1 MNKELQVDAFVFTS
15 KEDADRATKEKK
27 QVDYIRTHMD
37 TSSIE
42 NVKNLYEKANK
53 ERLFRTPIG
62 LAFMQELYDILVKG
76 GVNEEEL
83 LPVFVQANFEQ
94 RLRPQT
100 VSEKQNDLF
109 KQKQEKLRNNFR
121 TSLIINII
129 LVLAVI
135 AMFIITIKSDNPNIL
150 NYETALQDRYA
161 TWEQDLNEREN
172 ALREKE
178 LEMTRAQ

>member
-1 MNKELQVDAFVFTS
+1 MNKELQVDAFVFTT
-15 KEDADRATKEKK
+15 KEDTDRATKEKK
-27 QVDYIRTHMD
+27 QVDYLRSHVNM
-37 TSSIE
+37 SSLE

-62 LAFMQELYDILVKG
+62 LAFMQELYDILIKG
-76 GVNEEEL
+76 GVSEEEI
-83 LPVFVQANFEQ
+83 LPVFVQASFEQ

-100 VSEKQNDLF
+100 FSEKQNDLF

-121 TSLIINII
+121 TSLIVNII

-161 TWEQDLNEREN
+161 AWEQDLNEREN